1 MVDSKISMPG
11 TFGGLMRY
19 DDEYESK
26 IKVSPWQVVGY
37 IIALVVFVS
46 ILKIMG

>member
-1 MVDSKISMPG
+1 MSDNKISMPG

-26 IKVSPWQVVGY
+26 FKISPTQVIGF
-37 IIALVVFVS
+37 IIVLIIFVAV
-46 ILKIMG
+46 LKMTG

>member
-1 MVDSKISMPG
+1 MSDNKISMPG

-26 IKVSPWQVVGY
+26 FKISPTQVIGC
-37 IIALVVFVS
+37 IIVLIIFVAV
-46 ILKIMG
+46 LKIMG